1 MNFIQTVKLEL
12 DIIIS
17 SIKRYLK
24 NFILIFIQRKDCLAG
39 LLRNEQLLERER
51 KRQELLEWEVQEFQR
66 IPKLLKS
73 SSLDE
78 DDEVYVQG
86 EIQILNNQQE
96 MIERNQS
103 MMEEQAQ
110 EQSGNVSE
118 SSARID
124 KRKS

>member
-1 MNFIQTVKLEL
+1 
-12 DIIIS
+12 
-17 SIKRYLK
+17 
-24 NFILIFIQRKDCLAG
+24 LAG

-86 EIQILNNQQE
+86 EIQILNN
-96 MIERNQS
+96 
-103 MMEEQAQ
+103 
-110 EQSGNVSE
+110 
-118 SSARID
+118 
-124 KRKS
+124 